1 MRTSKI
7 YSLHNL
13 INWVNMKNNDLNLIK
28 LPLCTRPLNEDAWLS
43 GFIKADGHFNVRT
56 TLTG

>member
-1 MRTSKI
+1 
-7 YSLHNL
+7 
-13 INWVNMKNNDLNLIK
+13 MKNNDLNLIK